1 MTENPSHEPSAMEEM
16 TTAEIE
22 EEMVI
27 VSSEEEPADQSSRV
41 EQSSRDESMEE
52 DLPVTVEEP
61 RWNECPLLHSG
72 PASPSLL
79 HLDGSYS
86 PFCTDFGTSLT
97 RHVT

>member
-1 MTENPSHEPSAMEEM
+1 MAEDPSHESSAMEEM

-22 EEMVI
+22 EEMAI
-27 VSSEEEPADQSSRV
+27 ESSEEEHPLRV
-41 EQSSRDESMEE
+41 EHPSRDESSEE
-52 DLPVTVEEP
+52 DLPVTVEES
-61 RWNECPLLHSG
+61 RWDECPLLHSG

-86 PFCTDFGTSLT
+86 PFYTDFGTSLT